1 MAIKVHILYEHGA
14 DLRPFGSASIR
25 LLRPFSHPS
34 LAQQVQVT
42 TGTAYAGQRIDLLIV
57 DRLWRANV
65 TLQAV
70 EQLRALTDRVGARL
84 VYALDDNFFDIPIEA
99 EARLS
104 ETKAG
109 VHEFLLRQA
118 DCLWVTSPPL
128 KERLAEYNRRIKV
141 IPPALD
147 ERLIVPRL
155 PGANR
160 TSQTK
165 RPYVIGYMGTF
176 THDQDLEAV
185 VPALRQV
192 CARRPGQI
200 EIQII
205 GGLVESAAQ
214 ELLADLPFRL
224 IRAEPGEEEYP
235 LFMLW
240 FTARVQWDLAIAPLQ
255 NNAFNRCKSDLK
267 FLDYSAIACPAIFSD
282 APAYRGAVEHMRNGL
297 LVQNQTEQWMS
308 AIETL
313 LEDANLHQRIS
324 RRVYQELHAARTLA
338 SASRHWQEALEFA
351 LQPPAPPPNPPVSIV
366 IPTKNAEAYLT
377 AQLEAIFNQATA
389 FDFDVTLIDSGSKD
403 RTPEIAAAYPVS
415 LINIP
420 PQEFNH
426 GSTRNLGA
434 RQARPESEF
443 IVFLSQDA
451 CPENPEWLA
460 RLIQPMLADRAIAG
474 VFSRHVPRP
483 GASASYVRQLT
494 RLTQS
499 GGAERL
505 YKKLPADPAEFQAQ
519 RFFLNFFSNTSS
531 AIRRSVWEQLPFE
544 PVEFAEDALWADTA
558 LQCGHVILFEP
569 ASVVVHSH
577 DYSPVEQFRQSVDHA
592 RGFDL
597 LFNPPAY
604 HSSRIWLNQF
614 LGIPLQVYQDCK
626 FVINSPYFAGR
637 SLCYKLY
644 MMLFSVP
651 WQFATITGAW
661 VGANF
666 RSMPDWLKRWAS
678 RQARIKQE

>member
-1 MAIKVHILYEHGA
+1 MPKKVHILYEHGA

-25 LLRPFSHPS
+25 LLQPFTHPS

-42 TGTAYAGQRIDLLIV
+42 TGTAYAGQQVDLLIV
-57 DRLWRANV
+57 DRLWQPGV

-70 EQLRALTDRVGARL
+70 ERLRELTDRVGAKL
-84 VYALDDNFFDIPIEA
+84 VYALDDNFLDLPIEA
-99 EARLS
+99 AAHMSEAQAS
-104 ETKAG
+104 A
-109 VHEFLLRQA
+109 HAFLLRQA
-118 DCLWVTSPPL
+118 DCLWVTSLPL
-128 KERLAEYNRRIKV
+128 KERLSEYNNRIRV
-141 IPPALD
+141 IPPVLD

-155 PGANR
+155 PGASR
-160 TSQTK
+160 AS
-165 RPYVIGYMGTF
+165 RPSLPYTIGYMGTF

-192 CARRPGQI
+192 CARHPGQI

-205 GGLVESAAQ
+205 GGIAESAAH
-214 ELLADLPFRL
+214 EKLAGLPIRL
-224 IRAEPGEEEYP
+224 IRTEPGEEEYP

-240 FTARVQWDLAIAPLQ
+240 LTGRVQWDLAIAPLQ
-255 NNAFNRCKSDLK
+255 ENAFNRCKSDLK
-267 FLDYSAIACPAIFSD
+267 LLDYSAIACPAIFSD
-282 APAYRGAVEHMRNGL
+282 VPAYRGSIEHMHNGL
-297 LVQNQTEQWMS
+297 LVPNQTEQWVS

-313 LEDANLHQRIS
+313 LENESLRRRIAG
-324 RRVYQELHAARTLA
+324 RVYRELHTARTLA
-338 SASRHWQEALEFA
+338 SANSSWLEALEFA
-351 LQPPAPPPNPPVSIV
+351 LQPSVLPSNPPVTIV
-366 IPTKNAEAYLT
+366 IPTKNAEAFLA
-377 AQLEAIFNQATA
+377 AQLEAIFNQETA
-389 FDFDVTLIDSGSKD
+389 FDFDVILIDSGSKD
-403 RTPEIAAAYPVS
+403 RTLEIAAAHPVNLLS
-415 LINIP
+415 IP

-426 GSTRNLGA
+426 GLTRNLGA

-451 CPENPEWLA
+451 CPENPNWLA
-460 RLIQPMLADRAIAG
+460 YLIQPMIADRAIAG

-483 GASASYVRQLT
+483 EASASYVRQLT
-494 RLTQS
+494 SLTQS
-499 GGAERL
+499 GGTERL
-505 YKKLPADPAEFQAQ
+505 YKRLPANPAEFQAQ

-544 PVEFAEDALWADTA
+544 PVEFAEDALWADTVV
-558 LQCGHVILFEP
+558 QSGHVILFEP
-569 ASVVVHSH
+569 ASVVLHSH
-577 DYSPVEQFRQSVDHA
+577 DFNPVEQFRQSVDHA

-597 LFNPPAY
+597 LFSPPAF

-614 LGIPLQVYQDCK
+614 LGIPLQIYKDCR
-626 FVINSPYFAGR
+626 FVINDSFFASR

-666 RSMPDWLKRWAS
+666 RSMPEWLKRWAS
-678 RQARIKQE
+678 RQARIKTE

>member
-1 MAIKVHILYEHGA
+1 
-14 DLRPFGSASIR
+14 
-25 LLRPFSHPS
+25 
-34 LAQQVQVT
+34 
-42 TGTAYAGQRIDLLIV
+42 
-57 DRLWRANV
+57 
-65 TLQAV
+65 
-70 EQLRALTDRVGARL
+70 
-84 VYALDDNFFDIPIEA
+84 
-99 EARLS
+99 
-104 ETKAG
+104 
-109 VHEFLLRQA
+109 
-118 DCLWVTSPPL
+118 
-128 KERLAEYNRRIKV
+128 
-141 IPPALD
+141 
-147 ERLIVPRL
+147 
-155 PGANR
+155 
-160 TSQTK
+160 
-165 RPYVIGYMGTF
+165 MGTF

-451 CPENPEWLA
+451 CPENPGMAGAPDPADA
-460 RLIQPMLADRAIAG
+460 R
-474 VFSRHVPRP
+474 RP
-483 GASASYVRQLT
+483 GNCR
-494 RLTQS
+494 
-499 GGAERL
+499 G
-505 YKKLPADPAEFQAQ
+505 FQPPRAAPGRQ
-519 RFFLNFFSNTSS
+519 RFLRAPAHPPDPIRRRRTAVQEAARRPGGVPGAKVLSELFLQHQFSNPPQRLG
-531 AIRRSVWEQLPFE
+531 A
-544 PVEFAEDALWADTA
+544 TA
-558 LQCGHVILFEP
+558 F
-569 ASVVVHSH
+569 
-577 DYSPVEQFRQSVDHA
+577 
-592 RGFDL
+592 
-597 LFNPPAY
+597 
-604 HSSRIWLNQF
+604 
-614 LGIPLQVYQDCK
+614 
-626 FVINSPYFAGR
+626 
-637 SLCYKLY
+637 
-644 MMLFSVP
+644 
-651 WQFATITGAW
+651 
-661 VGANF
+661 
-666 RSMPDWLKRWAS
+666 
-678 RQARIKQE
+678 